1 MASLLALQS
10 GRLDRHVRRS
20 VLRINEGDS
29 RDRLAFSIQEALCLA
44 QLPGE
49 DEGRIYCIRRVSIS
63 GIAAASN
70 RRIWMEAVQ
79 NVLSGLAS
87 QAVHASDPRADGCNA
102 VFFHNR
108 EEALEFL
115 LRRALRAHKLS
126 AAPVLSWYACSFL
139 GVPAATSA
147 REHIPLLIAELL
159 GSGAE
164 SSAAGAASLFA
175 TLEDD
180 NPEPL
185 LSSIP
190 PDTLREWLGTL
201 DAPSNSALVPQPP
214 FLPEKLKR
222 VLRKAAAS
230 FGWKDPA
237 TVWLAAQ
244 AVLCV
249 APSALRSCTVVRQAR
264 SALRAMEAEQRGEI
278 LARDLSRHQ
287 APTRGALVFDD
298 EGQSAASVEQS
309 AADNIDLGAGLRL
322 LPAIEAAASAV
333 SEAPS
338 LAIDE
343 ASRAPSRRIRDDAF
357 SPAPLLGEPTSAAG
371 LYFLLN
377 CLHRLGIAAAVDSFP
392 ALREADFAS
401 HILWGLAMRAET
413 VGNDPILR
421 CLPGEDQPFRIRE
434 ENWREIRASS
444 DCRPAGFSAIAPRDP
459 ASLLRL
465 WAVGARWWC
474 WRVGR
479 LTLREIV
486 NRPGRVWLTR
496 ADLDVTLPLDQVE
509 IRIRRA
515 GLDIDPGFVSWFG
528 PWGRVVRFHYRD
540 RPAGS
545 SAPASGPQ
553 GERPR
558 GAQP

>member
-1 MASLLALQS
+1 MESVLALQS

-29 RDRLAFSIQEALCLA
+29 RDRLAFSIQESLRLA
-44 QLPGE
+44 HLPGE
-49 DEGRIYCIRRVSIS
+49 DEGRVYCFRRVAIS
-63 GIAAASN
+63 GIAADSN

-87 QAVHASDPRADGCNA
+87 QAVHASDPRADSCNA

-115 LRRALRAHKLS
+115 LRRALRAHAFS
-126 AAPVLSWYACSFL
+126 TPPALSWYANSFL
-139 GVPAATSA
+139 GAPATANA
-147 REHIPLLIAELL
+147 REQITLLLAELL

-190 PDTLREWLGTL
+190 PETLREWLRAL
-201 DAPSNSALVPQPP
+201 DTPSSSAIEPEPP
-214 FLPEKLKR
+214 FLPAKLQR
-222 VLRKAAAS
+222 VLRNAAAS
-230 FGWKDPA
+230 FGWRDPA

-249 APSALRSCTVVRQAR
+249 APSALRSRTVVRQAR
-264 SALRAMEAEQRGEI
+264 SALRALEAEQRGEI
-278 LARDLSRHQ
+278 VAREVSRHQ
-287 APTRGALVFDD
+287 APPGRALVFDD
-298 EGQSAASVEQS
+298 ENQSAAGVEHP
-309 AADNIDLGAGLRL
+309 AADNIDHRAGSHRL
-322 LPAIEAAASAV
+322 LATEAAAPV
-333 SEAPS
+333 VREAPFLEVDGPS
-338 LAIDE
+338 P
-343 ASRAPSRRIRDDAF
+343 APIHRIRDDSF

-377 CLHRLGIAAAVDSFP
+377 SLHHLGIATAIDSFP

-401 HILWGLAMRAET
+401 HILRSIARSAD
-413 VGNDPILR
+413 VAGNDPVLR
-421 CLPGEDQPFRIRE
+421 CLPGKDQPFNLRE
-434 ENWREIRASS
+434 EVWREIRASS
-444 DCRPAGFSAIAPRDP
+444 GCRPRGFSAIAPLDP
-459 ASLLRL
+459 AFLLRL
-465 WAVGARWWC
+465 WAVSARWWC

-496 ADLDVTLPLDQVE
+496 TDLDVTLPLDQVE

-515 GLDIDPGFVSWFG
+515 GLDIDPGYVPWFG
-528 PWGRVVRFHYRD
+528 PWGLVVRFHYRD
-540 RPAGS
+540 RLAES

-553 GERPR
+553 GEPPH